1 MKVFFFIPIWNIPYS
16 YRIFYMSMEY
26 PKWVWYSYRTFCTH
40 IEYSIWVWNLWGV
53 LVSADCS
60 TGQNLAGKELLK
72 IIWTY
77 AYRIHTDMESSK
89 KFHISMKWS
98 TYMEFIFIW
107 AAALRAVIRFRKSS
121 DLRIWRFTKH
131 QAGTHQLPVKTPVF
145 LLGIWSFFMPSLT
158 CLYIKLQ
165 TYESGDFLS

>member
-1 MKVFFFIPIWNIPYS
+1 MAPGWHFFSNFRFRSCLVCSYSFWILYISMKENYRPYANRISQISMEVIWNIPYL

-26 PKWVWYSYRTFCTH
+26 PKWVWYSYRTFYTH
-40 IEYSIWVWNLWGV
+40 IEYSIGVWNLWGV

-89 KFHISMKWS
+89 KFHIPVAATVYKDFRTS
-98 TYMEFIFIW
+98 TH
-107 AAALRAVIRFRKSS
+107 AVLVPVLSRGKRKKSI
-121 DLRIWRFTKH
+121 L
-131 QAGTHQLPVKTPVF
+131 
-145 LLGIWSFFMPSLT
+145 
-158 CLYIKLQ
+158 
-165 TYESGDFLS
+165 